1 MADEIVRNFKSY
13 VNAGKLESCQD
24 YVQTL
29 REEYDALPWDY
40 IYEKVYLHACLRSLL
55 KGLCRNRVV
64 VYILYLFILQ
74 LRLNEVIHFRRNLQ
88 PREDYLGTSTAAAVH
103 LEPTLHQ

>member
-40 IYEKVYLHACLRSLL
+40 IYEKVYLHACLRKQKHIVEWLL
-55 KGLCRNRVV
+55 E
-64 VYILYLFILQ
+64 LYKELSPIEQIAIRQVFPYG
-74 LRLNEVIHFRRNLQ
+74 R
-88 PREDYLGTSTAAAVH
+88 YLLTK
-103 LEPTLHQ
+103 